1 METGSYK
8 VGKGFSLYGGQD
20 DLYNTFSMF
29 KNWVFNQKGTV
40 KFDTKINDKN
50 LMVLSGLPTV
60 DRNDKLTGQYADATF
75 RKIEK
80 EVYRTLDYVGMLL
93 TKNPKAFVGKIYKRE
108 KDTPKIERYYSNPKQ
123 EIRDYLESLIRSN
136 LTIVPQYNLTDKDS
150 PDNVFSTSLNEE
162 PRITERTNEL
172 IDVINNVIV

>member
-1 METGSYK
+1 METSQYK
-8 VGKGFSLYGGQD
+8 KGQGISLYGGSD
-20 DLYNTFSMF
+20 DLNNTFTMF

-50 LMVLSGLPTV
+50 LMVLSGLPNV
-60 DRNDKLTGQYADATF
+60 SPEDKLTGVNAEKTF
-75 RKIEK
+75 KKIET

-108 KDTPKIERYYSNPKQ
+108 KDSSKYYDAKQ
-123 EIRDYLESLIRSN
+123 GIRDYLEGLIKSN
-136 LTIVPQYNLTDKDS
+136 LTVVPQYSNDANS
-150 PDNVFSTSLNEE
+150 PDNIFSTPLNEV

-172 IDVINNVIV
+172 IDVINKVII

>member
-1 METGSYK
+1 METGNYK
-8 VGKGFSLYGGQD
+8 EGKGISLYGGDD
-20 DLYNTFSMF
+20 DLYNAFTMF
-29 KNWVFNQKGTV
+29 KNWVFNQKGTL

-60 DRNDKLTGQYADATF
+60 DSNDKLTGRNADRTF

-108 KDTPKIERYYSNPKQ
+108 KDTPKIEAFYSNPKQ
-123 EIRDYLESLIRSN
+123 EIREYLENLIRSN
-136 LTIVPQYNLTDKDS
+136 LTIVPQYDLVDRDS
-150 PDNVFSTSLNEE
+150 PDNRFSTPLNEV